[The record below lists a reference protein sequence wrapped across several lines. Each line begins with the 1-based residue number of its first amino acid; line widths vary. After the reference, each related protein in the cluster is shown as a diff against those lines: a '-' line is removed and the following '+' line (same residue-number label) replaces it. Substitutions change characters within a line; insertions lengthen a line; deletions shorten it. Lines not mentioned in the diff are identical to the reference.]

1 MTTTETTSTSWFSRL
16 GNSLKNIVL
25 GIVFVVG
32 TVMLLFWNE
41 GRAVKTEQGLKE
53 GLSSVISIS
62 PDKKDAKNE
71 GKLIHFTGMALAPN
85 TLTDEE
91 FAITKEALK
100 MKRTVEVYQW
110 SEEVK
115 SKTVEKLGGGTETT
129 TTYTYTKK
137 WSDSIID
144 SANFKESELHQNP
157 TSKLIADKEWM
168 AEGVTV
174 GTFNISKDMLSALN
188 GYQPFSLSQEMVNL
202 QSTTMSAQLQLVGGT
217 IYYQT
222 KDAAIPEIGNTRITY
237 EVVTPQDISVI
248 YKQEG
253 DSLVPYQ
260 TKNGSIIS
268 MIQTG
273 KATAEEMFK
282 NAQESN
288 KTVTWILRVV
298 GILFMF
304 IGFQMI
310 FSVLQVIGSVVPFIG
325 RIIGMGTGLVAGIL
339 TIILASI
346 VIAIAW
352 IFYRPIIGI
361 GLIIIAIVAYIYL
374 MKNSKKQA

>member
-25 GIVFVVG
+25 GILFVVG
-32 TVMLLFWNE
+32 TVILLFWNE

-53 GLSSVISIS
+53 GLSSVISVS
-62 PDKKDAKNE
+62 SDKKDAKNE
-71 GKLIHFTGMALAPN
+71 GKLIHFTGMTNVPDV
-85 TLTDEE
+85 LTDEE
-91 FAITKEALK
+91 FSVTKEALK

-110 SEEVK
+110 SEEAK

-144 SANFKESELHQNP
+144 STNFKESELHQNP
-157 TSKLIADKEWM
+157 TSKLIADKEWI
-168 AEGVTV
+168 AEKVTV
-174 GTFNISKDMLSALN
+174 GAFSISKDMLSALN
-188 GYQPFSLSQEMVNL
+188 GYEPVSLSQDMINL
-202 QSTTMSAQLQLVGGT
+202 ESTTMSAQLQLVGST

-222 KDAAIPEIGNTRITY
+222 KDARVPEIGNTRITY
-237 EVVTPQDISVI
+237 EVVTPQEISVV
-248 YKQEG
+248 YKQVGE
-253 DSLVPYQ
+253 SLVPYQ
-260 TKNGSIIS
+260 TKNGSTIR
-268 MIQTG
+268 MIQVG

-288 KTVTWILRVV
+288 KTLTWILRVV

-310 FSVLQVIGSVVPFIG
+310 FSVLQVIGSVVPFVG

-339 TIILASI
+339 TLILASI
-346 VIAIAW
+346 IIAMAW
-352 IFYRPIIGI
+352 IFYRPIIGVC
-361 GLIIIAIVAYIYL
+361 LLIIAIGAYVYL
-374 MKNSKKQA
+374 IKNSKK

>member
-25 GIVFVVG
+25 GILFVIG
-32 TVMLLFWNE
+32 TVILLFWNE

-53 GLSSVISIS
+53 GLSSVISVS
-62 PDKKDAKNE
+62 SDKKDTYNE
-71 GKLIHFTGMALAPN
+71 GKLIHFTGMTNVPDV
-85 TLTDEE
+85 LTDEE
-91 FAITKEALK
+91 FSVTKEALK

-110 SEEVK
+110 SEETK
-115 SKTVEKLGGGTETT
+115 SKTVEKLGGGTDTT
-129 TTYTYTKK
+129 TTYTYIKK

-144 SANFKESELHQNP
+144 STNFKESELHQNP
-157 TSKLIADKEWM
+157 NSKLITDKEWI
-168 AEGVTV
+168 AEDVTV
-174 GTFNISKDMLSALN
+174 GAFSISKDMLSALN
-188 GYQPFSLSQEMVNL
+188 GYQPVSLSQDMINL
-202 QSTTMSAQLQLVGGT
+202 ESTTMSAQLQLVGST

-222 KDAAIPEIGNTRITY
+222 KDAAVPEIGNTRITY
-237 EVVTPQDISVI
+237 EVIAPQDISVV
-248 YKQEG
+248 YKQQGE
-253 DSLVPYQ
+253 SLVPYQ

-288 KTVTWILRVV
+288 KTMTWILRVV

-339 TIILASI
+339 TVILASV
-346 VIAIAW
+346 VIAVAW

-361 GLIIIAIVAYIYL
+361 GLLIVAIGAYVYL
-374 MKNSKKQA
+374 MKNSKKI

>member
-25 GIVFVVG
+25 GMLFVIG
-32 TVMLLFWNE
+32 TVILLFWNE

-53 GLSSVISIS
+53 GLSSVISVS
-62 PDKKDAKNE
+62 PDKKDPKNE
-71 GKLIHFTGMALAPN
+71 GGLIHFTGMTIAPKA
-85 TLTDEE
+85 LTDEE
-91 FAITKEALK
+91 FTISKEALK

-110 SEEVK
+110 SEEAK

-129 TTYTYTKK
+129 TTYSYVKK

-144 SANFKESELHQNP
+144 STSFKESELHQNP
-157 TSKLIADKEWM
+157 TSKLITDKEWI

-174 GTFNISKDMLSALN
+174 GAFSISKDMLSALD
-188 GYQPFSLSQEMVNL
+188 GYQPLLLSQDMVNL

-222 KDAAIPEIGNTRITY
+222 KDTTVPEIGNTRITY
-237 EVVTPQDISVI
+237 EAVTPQDISVV

-253 DSLVPYQ
+253 ESLVPLQ

-268 MIQTG
+268 MIQVG

-304 IGFQMI
+304 VGFQMI
-310 FSVLQVIGSVVPFIG
+310 FGVLQVIGSVIPFIG

-339 TIILASI
+339 TIILASV
-346 VIAIAW
+346 VIALAW

-361 GLIIIAIVAYIYL
+361 GLLIVAIGAYVYL
-374 MKNSKKQA
+374 MKNSKK

>member
-25 GIVFVVG
+25 GIIFVVG
-32 TVMLLFWNE
+32 TVILLFWNE

-53 GLSSVISIS
+53 GLASVISVS

-71 GKLIHFTGMALAPN
+71 GKLLHFTGITVVPD
-85 TLTDEE
+85 TLTDDE
-91 FAITKEALK
+91 FAITKKALK

-110 SEEVK
+110 SEEAK

-129 TTYTYTKK
+129 TTYTYAKK

-144 SANFKESELHQNP
+144 STNFKESELHQNP
-157 TSKLIADKEWM
+157 TSKMIADKEWI
-168 AEGVTV
+168 ADGVKV
-174 GTFNISKDMLSALN
+174 GVFNISKDILSALD
-188 GYQPFSLSQEMVNL
+188 GYQPFSISQETGNL

-222 KDAAIPEIGNTRITY
+222 KDAAVPEIGNTRITY
-237 EVVTPQDISVI
+237 EVITPQDISVV
-248 YKQEG
+248 YKQDGET
-253 DSLVPYQ
+253 LVPYQ
-260 TKNGSIIS
+260 TKNGSSIS

-273 KATAEEMFK
+273 KSTAEEMFK

-310 FSVLQVIGSVVPFIG
+310 FNVLQVIGSVIPFIG

-361 GLIIIAIVAYIYL
+361 GLLTVAIGAYVYL
-374 MKNSKKQA
+374 MKNSNK

>member
-25 GIVFVVG
+25 GVVFVVG
-32 TVMLLFWNE
+32 TVILLFWNE

-53 GLSSVISIS
+53 GLASVISVS
-62 PDKKDAKNE
+62 PDKKDSKNE
-71 GKLIHFTGMALAPN
+71 GKLIHFTGMTVAPD
-85 TLTDEE
+85 TLTDDE
-91 FAITKEALK
+91 FAITKSALK

-110 SEEVK
+110 SEEAK

-129 TTYTYTKK
+129 TTYAYAKK
-137 WSDSIID
+137 WSNSIID
-144 SANFKESELHQNP
+144 STNFKESELHQNP
-157 TSKLIADKEWM
+157 TSKMIADKEWI
-168 AEGVTV
+168 ADGVKV
-174 GTFNISKDMLSALN
+174 GVFNISKDILSALD
-188 GYQPFSLSQEMVNL
+188 GYQPFSISQETSNL

-222 KDAAIPEIGNTRITY
+222 KDAAVPEIGNTRISY
-237 EVVTPQDISVI
+237 EVITPQDISVV

-253 DSLVPYQ
+253 ETLVPYK
-260 TKNGSIIS
+260 TKNGSSIS

-273 KATAEEMFK
+273 KSTAEEMFK

-310 FSVLQVIGSVVPFIG
+310 FNVLQVIGSVIPFIG

-361 GLIIIAIVAYIYL
+361 GLLTVAIVAYVYL
-374 MKNSKKQA
+374 IKNSNK

>member
-25 GIVFVVG
+25 GILFVVG

-53 GLSSVISIS
+53 GLASVISVS
-62 PDKKDAKNE
+62 PDKKDVKND
-71 GKLIHFTGMALAPN
+71 GKLIHFTGMTQTPR

-110 SEEVK
+110 NEEVK
-115 SKTVEKLGGGTETT
+115 SKTIEKLGGGTETT

-144 SANFKESELHQNP
+144 STNFKESELHQNP
-157 TSKLIADKEWM
+157 TSKMITDKEWI
-168 AEGVTV
+168 AEDVTV
-174 GTFNISKDMLSALN
+174 GAFAISKDMLASLN
-188 GYQPFSLSQEMVNL
+188 GYQPFSLSEDKINL

-222 KDAAIPEIGNTRITY
+222 KDAAVPEIGNTRISY
-237 EVVTPQDISVI
+237 EVVIPQDISVV

-253 DSLVPYQ
+253 EALVPYQ

-288 KTVTWILRVV
+288 KTTTWILRVV

-310 FSVLQVIGSVVPFIG
+310 FSVLQVIGSVIPFVG
-325 RIIGMGTGLVAGIL
+325 RIIGMGTGLVAGVL
-339 TIILASI
+339 TIILAS
-346 VIAIAW
+346 VIIALAW
-352 IFYRPIIGI
+352 IFYRPVIGI
-361 GLIIIAIVAYIYL
+361 GLLIVAIVAYVYL
-374 MKNSKKQA
+374 MKNSKK